1 MLMFNSERNRCMG
14 FTKNDI
20 LTGLKTWLKELC
32 TIKDYR
38 DVVYIIISIGVLC
51 MVSISYSLKFDES
64 VRQIEVLTQEVK
76 DLRYQSMTMSSKY
89 MNSFSAII
97 LLNRGTSLISSFCTY
112 MRMPSTP
119 FAFTSN

>member
-1 MLMFNSERNRCMG
+1 MLVFNSERNRCMG

-89 MNSFSAII
+89 MNEAKQSRVIQQVQAERLGLEELTEAPRII
-97 LLNRGTSLISSFCTY
+97 Y
-112 MRMPSTP
+112 DD
-119 FAFTSN
+119 